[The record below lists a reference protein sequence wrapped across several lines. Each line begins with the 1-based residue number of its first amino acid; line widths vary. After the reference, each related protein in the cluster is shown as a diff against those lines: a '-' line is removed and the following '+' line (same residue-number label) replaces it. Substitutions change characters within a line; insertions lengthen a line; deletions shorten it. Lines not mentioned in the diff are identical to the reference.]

1 MIHAGILIVASIPIL
16 LVVGIHGYRRGV
28 DGQLLVVRL
37 AVVVWVLAVIAATL
51 FPLPY
56 QRELLASERADQ
68 FLTNN
73 FTPMATIGPAV
84 AGGVSRQLAQVLA
97 NVAMFVP
104 LGFLLPMLVNPC
116 GWGRAVSVAI
126 GASIAIEVSQFTI
139 SWLLGY
145 TYKITDVDDVILN
158 VTGALLGYGLF
169 RVLSGRVVDRPR
181 EPDSTV
187 DLRTQGPA

>member
-1 MIHAGILIVASIPIL
+1 MIHAGILVLAIVPVL

-28 DGQLLVVRL
+28 DGQSLVVRL
-37 AVVVWVLAVIAATL
+37 AFSTWVLAVIAATL

-56 QRELLASERADQ
+56 QSELIVSERADQ

-104 LGFLLPMLVNPC
+104 LGFLLPMLVHPC
-116 GWGRAVSVAI
+116 GWGRAAFVAI
-126 GASIAIEVSQFTI
+126 GASIVIEVSQFAI

-145 TYKITDVDDVILN
+145 TYKVTDVDDVILN

-169 RVLSGRVVDRPR
+169 VLLLGRVVDRPN
-181 EPDSTV
+181 EADDTIDPTI
-187 DLRTQGPA
+187 QGPA